1 LQGKNTAWLIIRRK
15 KRMEKMY
22 IIGEN
27 IHIISEKVKEA
38 LANRDAK
45 FFQDLAVR
53 QVEAGAQAL
62 DLNLGPRKKDGEEVF
77 PWMVD
82 AVEAVVDVPLSFDST
97 NLLGIEAGLKKVT
110 KAQPIINSTSAEP
123 ERLEKVPLL
132 AKQYN
137 ARLIALTMGTSGIPI
152 AADERV
158 NIAVET
164 LIPRMM
170 EIDYPMENLI
180 IDPLVL
186 TVSGCQEYCPHLI
199 EAVRT
204 LQYAWDP
211 PPNISVGLSNVSN
224 AVPNENR
231 PLINRVYGAML
242 MGVGLQMMI
251 ANPMDIEQQETIR
264 IIEERDESTAVGRL
278 YLKIADRIAAMEE
291 PQFDDV
297 DPSDPEQM
305 AIWKTV
311 QILLNKVIY
320 ADGYLNQ

>member
-1 LQGKNTAWLIIRRK
+1 
-15 KRMEKMY
+15 MY

-27 IHIISEKVKEA
+27 IHILSDKVKEA
-38 LANRDAK
+38 LANRDREY
-45 FFQDLAVR
+45 FMDSAVK
-53 QVEAGAQAL
+53 QVEAGAKAV
-62 DLNLGPRKKDGEEVF
+62 DINLGPRKKDFAEVW
-77 PWMVD
+77 PWIIET
-82 AVEAVVDVPLSFDST
+82 VETVVDVPLSIDTT
-97 NLLGIEAGLKKVT
+97 NVDGMEAALKTIK
-110 KAQPIINSTSAEP
+110 KAQPILNSTSAEP
-123 ERLEKVPLL
+123 ERLEKIPLL
-132 AKQYN
+132 AKKYN
-137 ARLIALTMGTSGIPI
+137 AKVVALTMAASGIPV

-158 NIAVET
+158 NIAVEK

-170 EIDYPMENLI
+170 EIDFPMSDLI

-211 PPNISVGLSNVSN
+211 APTISVGLSNVSN
-224 AVPNENR
+224 QVPRENR
-231 PLINRVYGAML
+231 SLINRVYCAML

-251 ANPMDIEQQETIR
+251 ASPLDEKLKETIR
-264 IIEERDESTAVGRL
+264 VIEERDGSTAVGGL

-291 PQFDDV
+291 PTMDDV
-297 DPSDPEQM
+297 DMSDPEQV

-320 ADGYLNQ
+320 ADAYLGQEAVA

>member
-1 LQGKNTAWLIIRRK
+1 
-15 KRMEKMY
+15 MY

-38 LANRDAK
+38 LSARDAR
-45 FFQDLAVR
+45 FFQELAVK
-53 QVEAGAQAL
+53 QVEGGAQAL
-62 DLNLGPRKKDGEEVF
+62 DLNLGPRKKDWEEVF
-77 PWMVD
+77 PWMVET
-82 AVEAVVDVPLSFDST
+82 VEAVVDVPLSFDST
-97 NLLGIEAGLKKVT
+97 NILGIEAGLKKIT

-137 ARLIALTMGTSGIPI
+137 TKLVALTMGSSGIPVG
-152 AADERV
+152 ADERV
-158 NIAVET
+158 GIALEK

-170 EIDYPMENLI
+170 EIDFPISDLI

-204 LQYAWDP
+204 LQFAWDP
-211 PPNISVGLSNVSN
+211 PPAISIGLSNVSN
-224 AVPNENR
+224 AVPTENR
-231 PLINRVYGAML
+231 PLINRTYLAMM
-242 MGVGLQMMI
+242 MGVGLKMMI
-251 ANPMDIEQQETIR
+251 ANPLDAKQNETIR
-264 IIEERDESTAVGRL
+264 IIEQRDESTPVGRL
-278 YLKIADRIAAMEE
+278 YLKLHDRIAAMEE
-291 PQFDDV
+291 PSVEDV
-297 DPSDPEQM
+297 DFSDPEQA

-320 ADGYLNQ
+320 ADSYLTQ